1 MKFSDKIADYTGNRP
16 FFTLEFFPPKTDQ
29 GFENLQPRIARL
41 STLQPLAVTVTWG
54 AGGNTMD
61 RSLELAG
68 LTQTEHGID
77 TIMHLTCTNME
88 KGTVDAALR
97 AAKERGIENIL
108 ALRGDPPRGE
118 EHWIPTDPRFTH
130 GIDLVSY
137 IKSTPE
143 FSHFCVGVAAYP
155 DGHTENEEGEDQ
167 EIEHLKAKVDA
178 GAEFIITQLFYDV
191 DGFLRWQ
198 KKVRAKGIQVP
209 IIPGIM
215 PIQTYASFLRL
226 TKLCGTKVPH
236 SLMSELVPIRHDDQL
251 VKDHGVTLAVQM
263 IQRLTEEGQV
273 PGVHFCTL
281 NLEKSVHRLAEGLG
295 WTGASSRVTNRLIAD
310 TPVQLLHALP
320 ADSSRVVD
328 PHHAADS
335 ATSGLAAAGLPQQ
348 EAGKGEL
355 NNASTWDDFP
365 NGRFGD
371 FKSPAFGDP
380 NPWGASVISR
390 NQALNEWGHPKTVD
404 DLTDMFLRYLHS
416 KLASTPFSPTPL
428 SPESMMIFPHLER
441 LTRKGWWTVGS
452 QPAVDGAPSTD
463 EVVGWGPKGGYVYQK
478 CFVEFFVEE
487 EDVGRIERRVRERGG
502 GWVDYFAAN
511 LKGDCKT
518 NVPDGGRDAVT
529 WGVFPGQ
536 EIAQST
542 IIEKE
547 SFLAWKDEAFSFWAE
562 WALFYPPESEERKLL
577 DSVRENRWLV
587 TIIHH
592 EFPNKDALWSFLFDE
607 GKENG
612 VVDGSS
618 S

>member
-1 MKFSDKIADYTGNRP
+1 MKFAEKVADYNGSRP

-29 GFENLQPRIARL
+29 GFDNLQSRIARL
-41 STLQPLAVTVTWG
+41 SALNPLAVSITWG
-54 AGGNTMD
+54 AGGNTME

-68 LTQTEHGID
+68 LTQSEHGID

-88 KGTVDAALR
+88 KGTVDKALQ
-97 AAKERGIENIL
+97 AAKERGIESIL
-108 ALRGDPPRGE
+108 ALRGDPPRGQ

-130 GIDLVSY
+130 GVDLIRY
-137 IKSTPE
+137 IKSTPGFAH
-143 FSHFCVGVAAYP
+143 FSVGVPGYP
-155 DGHTENEEGEDQ
+155 DGHTESEASEDD
-167 EIEHLKAKVDA
+167 EIQYLKDKVDA
-178 GAEFIITQLFYDV
+178 GADFIITQLFYDV

-215 PIQTYASFLRL
+215 PIQTYGSFMRL
-226 TKLCGTKVPH
+226 IKLCGAKVPH
-236 SLMSELVPIRHDDQL
+236 SLMSDLVPIRHDDQR
-251 VKDHGVTLAVQM
+251 VKDYGVTLAVKM
-263 IQRLTEEGQV
+263 IQRLTGEGEV

-281 NLEKSVHRLAEGLG
+281 NLEKSVQRVTEGLG
-295 WTGASSRVTNRLIAD
+295 WTGAQSRVINKLITD
-310 TPVQLLHALP
+310 TPVQSSHSLP
-320 ADSSRVVD
+320 AESTRLID
-328 PHHAADS
+328 PHLAADS
-335 ATSGLAAAGLPQQ
+335 ATSGLGVAGLPQQ

-380 NPWGASVISR
+380 NPWGASNISR
-390 NQALNEWGHPKTVD
+390 NQALNEWGHPKTVK

-428 SPESMMIFPHLER
+428 SPESMMIFRHLER
-441 LTRKGWWTVGS
+441 LTQKGWWTVGS
-452 QPAVDGAPSTD
+452 QPAVNGAPSTD

-487 EDVGRIERRVRERGG
+487 EDVDKIEKKVAEKGL

-511 LKGDCKT
+511 FNGDCRT
-518 NVPDGGRDAVT
+518 NVPDGGRNAVT

-542 IIEKE
+542 IIERE
-547 SFLAWKDEAFSFWAE
+547 SFLAWKEEAFSFWSE
-562 WALFYPPESEERKLL
+562 WASYYPPDSEERKLL
-577 DSVRENRWLV
+577 DRVREKRWLV
-587 TIIHH
+587 SLVHH
-592 EFPNKDALWSFLFDE
+592 DFQNADAMWSFLFD
-607 GKENG
+607 GKEA
-612 VVDGSS
+612 VVDGN
-618 S
+618 

>member
-1 MKFSDKIADYTGNRP
+1 M
-16 FFTLEFFPPKTDQ
+16 E
-29 GFENLQPRIARL
+29 
-41 STLQPLAVTVTWG
+41 
-54 AGGNTMD
+54 

-88 KGTVDAALR
+88 QGTVDGALR
-97 AAKERGIENIL
+97 AAKERGVESIL

-130 GIDLVSY
+130 GVDLVSY

-143 FSHFCVGVAAYP
+143 FSHFCVGVPAYP
-155 DGHTENEEGEDQ
+155 DGHAEGEIGEEQ
-167 EIEHLKAKVDA
+167 EIEYLKSKVDA
-178 GAEFIITQLFYDV
+178 GADFIITQLFYDV

-198 KKVRAKGIQVP
+198 KKVRAKGIHVP

-236 SLMSELVPIRHDDQL
+236 SLMSDLVPIRHDDQL
-251 VKDHGVTLAVQM
+251 VKNYGVSLAIKM
-263 IQRLTEEGQV
+263 IQRLTDEGKV

-281 NLEKSVHRLAEGLG
+281 NLEKSVQRVTEGLG
-295 WTGASSRVTNRLIAD
+295 WAGLSRISNRLIVD
-310 TPVQLLHALP
+310 TPVQSLHALP
-320 ADSSRVVD
+320 TASERIID

-335 ATSGLAAAGLPQQ
+335 AANGLVVAGLPQQ

-355 NNASTWDDFP
+355 NNASSWDDFP

-371 FKSPAFGDP
+371 FKSPAFGEP
-380 NPWGASVISR
+380 NPWGASNISR

-441 LTRKGWWTVGS
+441 LTRRGWWTVGS
-452 QPAVDGAPSTD
+452 QPAVNGAPSTD

-487 EDVGRIERRVRERGG
+487 DDVKKIEKKVVDDGS

-511 LKGDCKT
+511 LEGDCRT
-518 NVPDGGRDAVT
+518 NVADGGRNAVT

-536 EIAQST
+536 EVAQST
-542 IIEKE
+542 IIERE
-547 SFLAWKDEAFSFWAE
+547 SFLAWKEEAFSFWAE
-562 WALFYPPESEERKLL
+562 WASYYSPDSEERALL
-577 DSVRENRWLV
+577 DSVREKRWLV
-587 TIIHH
+587 SIIHH
-592 EFPNKDALWSFLFDE
+592 DFQDANALWTFLF
-607 GKENG
+607 NG
-612 VVDGSS
+612 ER
-618 S
+618 